1 MKNPK
6 NQWHLILIAA
16 LLLAV
21 PGCGGSK
28 QKSAEQSATPKPVA
42 ESPEPT
48 PVTPPPAEH
57 HADSEGSEAGA
68 AIAIPGSVPEIW
80 QAVQG
85 ERKELADVIAAG
97 KLDQV
102 HHIAFHIRD
111 LIAALPQH
119 SSLAPE
125 ATTRLMD
132 GITRVKQLAAGLDEA
147 GDAGN
152 AAEVKTLN
160 TRLNAVIEQ
169 TQGLYAAH

>member
-1 MKNPK
+1 MKDPHNR
-6 NQWHLILIAA
+6 WYLSLIAV

-28 QKSAEQSATPKPVA
+28 QKAAEEGATPKPVA
-42 ESPEPT
+42 ESPAPT
-48 PVTPPPAEH
+48 PATTPPAEH
-57 HADSEGSEAGA
+57 HADSEGGEAGTT
-68 AIAIPGSVPEIW
+68 IAIPSSVPEIW
-80 QAVQG
+80 RAVQG

-111 LIAALPQH
+111 LIAALPEH
-119 SSLAPE
+119 SSLSPE
-125 ATTRLMD
+125 ATTRLTD
-132 GITRVKQLAAGLDEA
+132 GITRIKQLAAGLDEA

-152 AAEVKTLN
+152 AAEVRTLN
-160 TRLNAVIEQ
+160 DRLNAVIEQ